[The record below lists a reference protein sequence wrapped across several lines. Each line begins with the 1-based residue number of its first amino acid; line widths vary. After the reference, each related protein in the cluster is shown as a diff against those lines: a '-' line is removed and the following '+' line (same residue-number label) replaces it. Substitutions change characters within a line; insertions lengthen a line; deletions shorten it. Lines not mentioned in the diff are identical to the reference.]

1 MAEYAITF
9 EELIELMGFKTLNES
24 IQLEIYQEIS
34 GLLEGELQR
43 KRNNRFGLDG
53 FLYVDIEGDHPID
66 TFCVVIY
73 NGKLVEIELN
83 GFNGI
88 FLSGHW
94 RACQGL
100 RRKFLTFAKK
110 LPKAKILDK
119 IAPRLEEADQ
129 AALSKWR
136 KCPE

>member
-1 MAEYAITF
+1 MAEYSITL
-9 EELIELMGFKTLNES
+9 EELMELMGFETLNES
-24 IQLEIYQEIS
+24 IQLEIYQEITV
-34 GLLEGELQR
+34 LLEGELDR

-53 FLYVDIEGDHPID
+53 FIYVDIEGDHPID

-83 GFNGI
+83 GFDGI

-100 RRKFLTFAKK
+100 KRKFLTFARK
-110 LPKAKILDK
+110 LPKEKILDK
-119 IAPRLEEADQ
+119 IAPKLEEDDQ
-129 AALSKWR
+129 ATLRKWR
-136 KCPE
+136 NCPG